1 METTNTVDHNVY
13 QDVSSSTLINNR
25 LAEQQGAFPTNNA
38 TKKYSDHP
46 NLLELP
52 HYGLEELGLRNLGHV
67 YRNLPV
73 PTLVEH
79 SIARAEG
86 ILASNG
92 ALCVK
97 TGKYTGRSPH
107 DKFIVDEPES
117 RDEIHW
123 SKMNVPIP
131 EFNFDR
137 LFRRVRSYV
146 HSSSSQSRST
156 STRSVPGTM
165 FLSLFSW
172 HETKIHSVPL

>member
-97 TGKYTGRSPH
+97 TGKYTGRSPGFGLMFK
-107 DKFIVDEPES
+107 DGIYIFLMVMSVLILTINMVCE
-117 RDEIHW
+117 
-123 SKMNVPIP
+123 
-131 EFNFDR
+131 
-137 LFRRVRSYV
+137 
-146 HSSSSQSRST
+146 SSQNEPLK
-156 STRSVPGTM
+156 VY
-165 FLSLFSW
+165 LLNNCLF
-172 HETKIHSVPL
+172 VLPLNNSKPITPILP